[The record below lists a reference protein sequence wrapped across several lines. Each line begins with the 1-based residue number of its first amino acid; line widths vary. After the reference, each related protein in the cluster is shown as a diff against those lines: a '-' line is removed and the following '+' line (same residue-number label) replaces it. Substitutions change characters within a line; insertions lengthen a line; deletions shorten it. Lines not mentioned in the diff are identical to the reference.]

1 LGVTRRVRWVSS
13 SESSREPHVT
23 ARGGRRGE
31 VDVSSDVS
39 SGEVREERQAELV
52 VSEICDSVLKRL
64 KRVASADAGAGGGE
78 ASPTRIIDAS
88 VPIAGE
94 AIARVHE
101 RVEEEDRRWLLQRLH
116 EILEIAMQRVTGPKT
131 PAGDRVKWSR
141 IVISAAQACNAVL
154 RDVEIEALKQQ
165 IAELKALTLAKL
177 SDEEEDGEEHED
189 RRDQT
194 RDGETPAEG

>member
-1 LGVTRRVRWVSS
+1 MGVTRRVRWVSS
-13 SESSREPHVT
+13 SEPSGEPS
-23 ARGGRRGE
+23 ARAQRGRRGE
-31 VDVSSDVS
+31 VDVSSGVS
-39 SGEVREERQAELV
+39 SGEVREERQAELA

-78 ASPTRIIDAS
+78 ASPTRIVDAS
-88 VPIAGE
+88 VPVAGE
-94 AIARVHE
+94 GVAEARGS
-101 RVEEEDRRWLLQRLH
+101 VEEEDRRWLLKRLH

-177 SDEEEDGEEHED
+177 GDDEEHED
-189 RRDQT
+189 RADQARDE
-194 RDGETPAEG
+194 ETQADS